1 MLLRCGSASI
11 RKEYL
16 LPTRIVDSRGLECP
30 GELLYDKPAAISWRT
45 DNCARLTGKGAYV
58 LLDFGRELCGGVRMA
73 AREVQAP
80 ETQALSVNQGAM
92 FRLTFG
98 ESVGEACAPLGEKNA
113 QNAHAA
119 RDFSVTVP
127 SMSVQEF
134 GQTGFRFLRAELL
147 TDTPVRLT
155 NLWAFCTLPD
165 LAAEAS
171 IVTNDPLVNRIL
183 DTAAYTLKLC
193 FQDGW
198 IWDGIK
204 RDRLVW
210 CGDMHPEILTSLYL
224 FGKTENVTNSL
235 TFLRE
240 NTPADGWIN
249 NMPTYSAWWVA
260 NLCEYVRL
268 TGDTGYFDRNRDYAE
283 SILAR
288 FNRLVDEDGT
298 MHLSPD
304 PANDGNA
311 YFLDW
316 PTHLTPDERSGGAA
330 LLVWT
335 ARQYLDRADCP
346 AAAALIRKL
355 AVHLNEPVTKKQV
368 RAFQVLAGGDP
379 SGTRDLLEQGGARG
393 MSTFMGYY
401 ILTAAARVGSGRM
414 LEMMKD
420 YYGAMLSRGATTFWE
435 DFDLDWLEGSG
446 SIDELPRPGQKDL
459 HGDYGR
465 FCYTRFRHSLCHGWS
480 AGVAA
485 FFVETVLGLSVGDGY
500 RSVTVRP
507 RLLGLTDVDAVLPT
521 PFGPLE
527 VHLHGGRTA
536 VTAPAE
542 IAVRVEERDRP

>member
-198 IWDGIK
+198 I
-204 RDRLVW
+204 
-210 CGDMHPEILTSLYL
+210 
-224 FGKTENVTNSL
+224 
-235 TFLRE
+235 
-240 NTPADGWIN
+240 N

-335 ARQYLDRADCP
+335 ARQYLDRVDCP

-379 SGTRDLLEQGGARG
+379 SGARDLLEQGGARG

-401 ILTAAARVGSGRM
+401 ILTAAAQVGSGRM